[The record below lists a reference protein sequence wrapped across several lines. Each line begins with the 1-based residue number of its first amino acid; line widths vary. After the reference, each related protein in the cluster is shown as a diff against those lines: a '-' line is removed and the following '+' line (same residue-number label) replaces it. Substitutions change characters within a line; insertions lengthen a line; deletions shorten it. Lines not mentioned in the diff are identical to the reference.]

1 MKYVNLSKK
10 IEDQNFVFIIISFF
24 LSFFFYKGRL
34 GGDDLQS
41 FIFAFN
47 LIETFNY
54 NLPDYLQDP
63 SNGWQFSHRKIW
75 ILQNTILI
83 SIFKVVNS
91 FIFFDL
97 KYFSIRP
104 FGLSHNGIPPLTPSS
119 MIISSLARLSFLY
132 RTYSRIRLFCA

>member
-24 LSFFFYKGRL
+24 LSVIFFKGRL

-75 ILQNTILI
+75 ILQKLNT
-83 SIFKVVNS
+83 
-91 FIFFDL
+91 
-97 KYFSIRP
+97 YFN
-104 FGLSHNGIPPLTPSS
+104 F
-119 MIISSLARLSFLY
+119 
-132 RTYSRIRLFCA
+132 